1 MSHVLAVPVLTRVLC
16 NAVALN
22 VPPSAIVVQNDAK
35 AKVVVLG
42 TVHFSKKSVEEVSE
56 VSYKRNKKWY
66 KTDVKSRCFI
76 NVFVLLC
83 ISKLRLAI
91 L

>member
-1 MSHVLAVPVLTRVLC
+1 MYSNHKIGGGNMLIGTACEYIVFHILDVPVISRGLC
-16 NAVALN
+16 NALTLN

-56 VSYKRNKKWY
+56 VSY
-66 KTDVKSRCFI
+66 
-76 NVFVLLC
+76 
-83 ISKLRLAI
+83 
-91 L
+91 